1 MSVLDLDIPFA
12 LAFALSGL
20 IDVITTILVM
30 ATVTWQVL
38 LVAIPI
44 ILAARYFQVKSHFN
58 ISFWFL
64 LSSKYIRYA
73 KLTQYNPLL
82 FD

>member
-44 ILAARYFQVKSHFN
+44 ILAARYFQVQSHFY
-58 ISFWFL
+58 IFFL
-64 LSSKYIRYA
+64 VSSVFQIYKKYETYTI
-73 KLTQYNPLL
+73 QSSII
-82 FD
+82 

>member
-58 ISFWFL
+58 IFFL
-64 LSSKYIRYA
+64 VSSIFQIYKICETYTIRSSII
-73 KLTQYNPLL
+73 
-82 FD
+82 